1 MVRGLLPKNRQKA
14 MTKLF
19 KNYPPQGSKQG
30 KLATVQFSNFEKKL
44 ASFLAPV

>member
-1 MVRGLLPKNRQKA
+1 MVRGLLPKNPQKA

-19 KNYPPQGSKQG
+19 KNYPPQGSKG

-44 ASFLAPV
+44 ASFLGPV